1 MSEGG
6 APLFQACPVVS
17 SMHNDSRSRT
27 ATSDKFSTIDKCGGS
42 KGRSNMIQVEVLKLK
57 LNKNSLTKN
66 FKMAKW

>member
-1 MSEGG
+1 
-6 APLFQACPVVS
+6 
-17 SMHNDSRSRT
+17 MHNDSRSRT

-66 FKMAKW
+66 FKMAEW